1 MINLPRYHHF
11 LGNDPWEHPLPKHTG
26 KINSSTIEAQ
36 VLAQVSSNARIP
48 SIDIADQLGITVDEV
63 ETILRKLEENGVII
77 QYTTVVDEKKMP
89 ERSSKIKALI
99 EVSVRPEKRTGFESI
114 AKKIS
119 QFSNVVD
126 HYLMSGG
133 YDFLVIV
140 EGNSLEEISSFVSDK
155 LASIDNVRSTAT
167 RFIMKRYK
175 EKGTIIGRKSTE
187 ERLAVSP

>member
-1 MINLPRYHHF
+1 M
-11 LGNDPWEHPLPKHTG
+11 PKHTG